1 MGKNCFK
8 TEIKHSFVFLYVL
21 FFFLNYIVTMNFIDM
36 VNFFISLIHT
46 FIRFLPLGLYFFTY
60 LSTAL
65 FKDLRAAILMMGL
78 IVNDIIGFLYKK
90 YAQIV
95 PNAPCAIFG
104 KVDNKTEIGFLPNPH
119 TEVISFVAS
128 FFYSDMYYKSKLD
141 LMPFSFI
148 TIMLFLT
155 IWSRVTVGCKK
166 MKDVLFNLVFGA
178 VRGILFYYFVSK
190 YYLHAERGIFE
201 KETCDLGYNN
211 YRCDEIK
218 EGTVIIKEGSNGSS
232 DDDKDDE

>member
-1 MGKNCFK
+1 
-8 TEIKHSFVFLYVL
+8 
-21 FFFLNYIVTMNFIDM
+21 MNFIDM
-36 VNFFISLIHT
+36 VNFFIGLIHT
-46 FIRFLPLGLYFFTY
+46 FVRFLPLGFYFFTY

-65 FKDLRAAILMMGL
+65 FKDLRSAILMMGL
-78 IVNDIIGFLYKK
+78 VLNDIIGFLYKK
-90 YAQIV
+90 YAKIT

-128 FFYSDMYYKSKLD
+128 FFYSDMYYKNKFD
-141 LMPFSFI
+141 VMPFSFI
-148 TIMLFLT
+148 TIMLFIT
-155 IWSRVTVGCKK
+155 IWSRITIGCKK

-178 VRGILFYYFVSK
+178 VRGMLFYYFVSK
-190 YYLHAERGIFE
+190 YYLHAERGQLE

-218 EGTVIIKEGSNGSS
+218 DGTVIIKEGSNN
-232 DDDKDDE
+232 DDNKDNNEE

>member
-1 MGKNCFK
+1 
-8 TEIKHSFVFLYVL
+8 
-21 FFFLNYIVTMNFIDM
+21 MNFIDM

-65 FKDLRAAILMMGL
+65 FKDLRSTILMMGL
-78 IVNDIIGFLYKK
+78 ILNDIIGFLYKK
-90 YAQIV
+90 YAKIV

-104 KVDNKTEIGFLPNPH
+104 KVVNKTEIGFLPNPH
-119 TEVISFVAS
+119 TEVMSFVAS
-128 FFYSDMYYKSKLD
+128 FFYSDMYYKSKFD
-141 LMPFSFI
+141 MMPFSFI

-155 IWSRVTVGCKK
+155 IWSRVTIGCKK

-190 YYLHAERGIFE
+190 YYLHAERGLLE

-218 EGTVIIKEGSNGSS
+218 DGTVIIKEGSDTSKKSKDNSN
-232 DDDKDDE
+232 DDE